1 MHLTSRRAGALLVAG
16 LALVPLGS
24 AHAMTPAASAAVKL
38 RYHFVAGQTYNY
50 QVTMQTRVGQPNSA
64 DGSGGAG
71 ALALLLGSGTS
82 TTSGTVHYKVLSVN
96 ASGGATIRVSTSG
109 VTKTETKNGQTT
121 SDTPDAQAPYTIHVT
136 ADGRRQD
143 APGFDLGSFAI
154 QAVGTLP
161 AAPVAPGA
169 QWNTTVSV
177 SPPAELGTDVPP
189 IQVPMQY
196 VFSKVVTAGSQHA
209 AAIDSTGT
217 VQYAFDFT
225 SQDGSTVHLNV
236 GGNISGHVLFGL
248 TRHQLVSSQTTM
260 DLKPTLG
267 NGNRLRLLGKLG
279 PHVLVTVSI
288 KPAAK

>member
-16 LALVPLGS
+16 LALLPFGS
-24 AHAMTPAASAAVKL
+24 AHAMTPAGSAAVKL

-50 QVTMQTRVGQPNSA
+50 QVSMQTRIGQPNGA
-64 DGSGGAG
+64 DSNSGGAG
-71 ALALLLGSGTS
+71 PLALLLGSGTS
-82 TTSGTVHYKVLSVN
+82 TMTGIVHYKVLSVN
-96 ASGGATIRVSTSG
+96 ASGGATIRVSTSN
-109 VTKTETKNGQTT
+109 VTKTDTKNGQTT
-121 SDTPDAQAPYTIHVT
+121 TDTPAAQAPYTVHVA

-161 AAPVAPGA
+161 TASVAPGA

-177 SPPAELGTDVPP
+177 SPPAELGTGVPP

-196 VFSKVVTAGSQHA
+196 VFSKLVTAGSQHA

-217 VQYAFDFT
+217 VQYAFDLT
-225 SQDGSTVHLNV
+225 GQDGSTVHLTV
-236 GGNISGHVLFGL
+236 GGNIAGHVLFGL
-248 TRHQLVSSQTTM
+248 TSHQLVSSQTTM
-260 DLKPTLG
+260 DLQPSLG
-267 NGNRLRLLGKLG
+267 KRLRLLGKLS

-288 KPAAK
+288 KPASK